1 MKDGKVVRNSFGFFY
16 ALEIKGAVFSIN
28 AFSSTLVPSM
38 FYLAHNV
45 HM

>member
-1 MKDGKVVRNSFGFFY
+1 MVKWLETHLFFY
-16 ALEIKGAVFSIN
+16 ALEIKGAVFSIS
-28 AFSSTLVPSM
+28 AFSSTLVQSM

>member
-1 MKDGKVVRNSFGFFY
+1 MKDGKVVRNSFVFY
-16 ALEIKGAVFSIN
+16 ALEIKGAVFSIS